1 MMGRGAK
8 LILPTCVI
16 SSLIK
21 VQMKGSNVALLGGS
35 DPRWS
40 RGGGGRLQGAGWEVG
55 GLAPWFEHRHRVH
68 PNPQGSR
75 AS

>member
-1 MMGRGAK
+1 MGRGAK

-16 SSLIK
+16 SFLIK
-21 VQMKGSNVALLGGS
+21 VQMKRSNVALLGVSGA
-35 DPRWS
+35 
-40 RGGGGRLQGAGWEVG
+40 GELQGAGWEVG

-75 AS
+75 AN